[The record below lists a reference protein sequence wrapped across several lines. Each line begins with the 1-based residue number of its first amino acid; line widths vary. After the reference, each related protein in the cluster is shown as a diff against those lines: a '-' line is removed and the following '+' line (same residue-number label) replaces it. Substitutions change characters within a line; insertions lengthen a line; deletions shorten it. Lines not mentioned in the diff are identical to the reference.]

1 MYQQYY
7 PPQVTWAH
15 TQQLPQAAGYPEFKP
30 QQQQYYAQHEYFHD
44 NKNFVQKIDDVSKLG
59 ETPARLSPV
68 ITSCD
73 HGYQQ
78 QPTFTYMHSRASS
91 RESPSLM
98 DPAKTEPN
106 NLPLNFSMDKKEKVG
121 SYLGGAHFQY
131 GDQYAYSR
139 DPVPD
144 FGYFPCVGETGNTQ
158 KMSAFD
164 WITTNKHR
172 QEVQA
177 KPGSFVFN
185 NLYIDEY
192 ELNIY
197 KYLFVYYIYIF

>member
-15 TQQLPQAAGYPEFKP
+15 TQQLPQAAGYPEYKP

-44 NKNFVQKIDDVSKLG
+44 NKNFVHKVDEVKVG
-59 ETPARLSPV
+59 ETPTRLSPV
-68 ITSCD
+68 TTGCD

-78 QPTFTYMHSRASS
+78 QPVFTYMHSRASS
-91 RESPSLM
+91 RGSPSLL

-106 NLPLNFSMDKKEKVG
+106 NLPLNFSMDKKEKVS
-121 SYLGGAHFQY
+121 SYLGGAPFQY

-144 FGYFPCVGETGNTQ
+144 FGYFPCGEMGNSQ

-164 WITTNKHR
+164 WINTNKHR

-177 KPGSFVFN
+177 KPGLFLFYS
-185 NLYIDEY
+185 YI
-192 ELNIY
+192 
-197 KYLFVYYIYIF
+197 YIYIF